1 MKKNERLGQVLDIA
15 IKAGASDIHLTNK
28 IPPALRVD
36 GKLTKLTKLKVND
49 PEILEEFARDLI
61 GNEEEYEIYLREK
74 EYDFSV
80 SYNLV
85 RFRAHVY
92 KESGVDSIS
101 LRLIPKTVPRIEEMN
116 LPPVLKKLANSKSGL
131 ILITGITGSGKSTT
145 LAAMIDEI
153 NRTQSKKIL
162 TLEDPVEFVHEHKNS
177 IINQREIG
185 TDALSFANGVRAA
198 LREDPDIIL
207 IGEMRD
213 LETIQNAVT
222 LAETGH
228 LVLGTLHTK
237 SVAETVDR
245 IIDTFPANQQ
255 AQIRM
260 QVANSIEAIVCQELI
275 PKAHKQPG
283 RVPRLEIMV
292 ADDAARSIIREG
304 QNPSA
309 LIDQMQNT
317 SKTLGSQ
324 TKIQALARLIA
335 EEKIDFQDGIK
346 GLKLE
351 EADLLKRTVVAFSK
365 AQEKIRGGQ

>member
-1 MKKNERLGQVLDIA
+1 MIQNKKLCQILDIA

-36 GKLTKLTKLKVND
+36 GKLTKLVKLETND
-49 PEILEEFARDLI
+49 PATLEQFTKDLI
-61 GNEEEYEIYLREK
+61 GDSAEYDKYLRDK

-80 SYNLV
+80 SYSSV

-92 KESGVDSIS
+92 KENGVDSIS
-101 LRLIPKTVPRIEEMN
+101 LRLIPKDVPRIEDMN
-116 LPPVLKKLANSKSGL
+116 LPKVLKTLAGSRSGL
-131 ILITGITGSGKSTT
+131 ILITGVTGSGKSTT
-145 LAAMIDEI
+145 LAAMVNEI
-153 NRTQSKKIL
+153 NSTQAKKIL
-162 TLEDPVEFVHEHKNS
+162 TLEDPVEFVHEHKLS

-275 PKAHKQPG
+275 PKSNGERG

-317 SKTLGSQ
+317 SRSLGSQ
-324 TKIQALARLIA
+324 TKIQALAKLIA
-335 EEKIDFQDGIK
+335 ESKIDLQDGVK

-351 EADLLKRTVVAFSK
+351 EIDLLKRTIVAYTK
-365 AQEKIRGGQ
+365 K